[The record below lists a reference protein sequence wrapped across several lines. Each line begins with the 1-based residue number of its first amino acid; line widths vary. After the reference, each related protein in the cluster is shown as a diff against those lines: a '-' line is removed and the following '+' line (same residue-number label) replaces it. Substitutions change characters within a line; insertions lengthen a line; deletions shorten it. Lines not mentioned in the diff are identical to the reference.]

1 MLSCHT
7 SLPKG
12 KNGYSTYCFLFLTLP
27 LLSLLQ
33 VNVCIIF
40 YRKTFRNISYMGNS
54 INHDTF
60 LYVRPQCV
68 CVQFEIINFHFLE
81 HKSFMTRAVAH
92 ISPCMVRQAQ
102 ERRLHVQKMSTIL
115 RNYCPKCTS
124 YPLFCLYFLFFK

>member
-40 YRKTFRNISYMGNS
+40 YRKHSEIFHTYLQTDFLS
-54 INHDTF
+54 IVMYH
-60 LYVRPQCV
+60 
-68 CVQFEIINFHFLE
+68 
-81 HKSFMTRAVAH
+81 
-92 ISPCMVRQAQ
+92 
-102 ERRLHVQKMSTIL
+102 
-115 RNYCPKCTS
+115 
-124 YPLFCLYFLFFK
+124 